1 MTVYTIRSSFLIVAT
16 ALFLGCTGPASGPPA
31 FELVHERLAGAVTE
45 RLVAGTY
52 TYARLRLPAG
62 DERWIV
68 LSGRAHRGARAL
80 TATCYGR
87 RRDFVSPRLGR
98 TFPML
103 YFCSTT
109 SATASAPTTSTATT
123 EGVTP

>member
-1 MTVYTIRSSFLIVAT
+1 MTVYIIRSSWLIVAT
-16 ALFLGCTGPASGPPA
+16 ALLTGCTGPASGPPA

-45 RLVAGTY
+45 RLEAGTY

-68 LSGRAHRGARAL
+68 LSGLAHRGARELA
-80 TATCYGR
+80 TTCYGR

-98 TFPML
+98 TFPLL
-103 YFCSTT
+103 YFCASA
-109 SATASAPTTSTATT
+109 SATATAHTAHSQ
-123 EGVTP
+123 GGSP